1 MTRSSNS
8 FSRRNVMR
16 LGLAAGALPLVHIRG
31 ARAAGSLKLGFWD
44 HWVPGG
50 NVIMK
55 KQIDGWAAKNHV
67 AVEVDFIGGTA
78 NQLQTVAAAEAEAKF
93 GHDIMTFITWDVHNH
108 APTLEPIDDV
118 MKELTAKNGAVNDVC
133 TYLAKVQGHWAA
145 VPTSTGTQTKPACA
159 RISVF
164 KKELD
169 LDLQAM
175 YPVKPEHTA
184 LSDMWTY
191 QTTFLKAAE
200 ACHKAGMTFGLG
212 LGNTTDSVDWA
223 GALFSAFGADF
234 VDREGTSQVKSD
246 AMREV
251 LEYAMRLVPFLPDDT
266 VSYDDASNNRALISG
281 KSALIFNPP
290 SAWAVAKRDAP
301 QVAAD
306 CWTFPSPAGPK
317 GRMVPTLS
325 FFWGVWQFSP
335 NKTAA
340 KELISYL
347 MQREQVE
354 ARCDAVDGYD
364 IPPYA
369 GLTDFK
375 IWEEVGPPKGTVY
388 NYPIR
393 SWHHSKPS
401 IAFSSAAPEVAVQ
414 LYNAGVNTNM
424 LARLKEGQS
433 VKQVVDWAQD
443 QVEGVMR

>member
-1 MTRSSNS
+1 
-8 FSRRNVMR
+8 
-16 LGLAAGALPLVHIRG
+16 LVHIRG
-31 ARAAGSLKLGFWD
+31 ANAAGSLKLGFWD

-55 KQIDGWAAKNHV
+55 KQIDEWAAKNHV
-67 AVEVDFIGGTA
+67 DVEVDFIGGVS
-78 NQLQTVAAAEAEAKF
+78 NQLQTVAAAEAEAKS
-93 GHDIMTFITWDVHNH
+93 GHDVMTFLTWDVHNH
-108 APTLEPIDDV
+108 AVTLEPVDDV

-133 TYLAKVQGHWAA
+133 AYLAKAKGHWVA
-145 VPTSTGTQTKPACA
+145 VPTSTGTQTKPSCA
-159 RISVF
+159 RISTF
-164 KKELD
+164 KNTIG

-175 YPVKPEHTA
+175 YPAKPGHTP
-184 LSDMWTY
+184 LSDTWTY
-191 QTTFLKAAE
+191 QTTFLEAAE

-223 GALFSAFGADF
+223 GALFAAFGADF
-234 VDREGTSQVKSD
+234 VDMEGTIQVRSD
-246 AMREV
+246 AMREC
-251 LEYAMRLVPFLPDDT
+251 LEYAKRLAPFLPDDA

-301 QVAAD
+301 QIGAD
-306 CWTFPSPAGPK
+306 CWTFPNPAGPK
-317 GRMVPTLS
+317 GRAVPTLS

-335 NKTAA
+335 NKSAA
-340 KELISYL
+340 KELLTCL
-347 MQREQVE
+347 MRRDLVE

-375 IWEEVGPPKGTVY
+375 IWEQVGPPIGTVY

-393 SWHHSKPS
+393 PWHISTPS

-414 LYNAGVNTNM
+414 LYNSGVNTNM
-424 LARLKEGQS
+424 LARIREGQS
-433 VKQVVDWAQD
+433 VIPVVDWAQD
-443 QVEGVMR
+443 QVEGALR